1 MKIIVPSTLDV
12 GRSVITRNAC
22 VSRLDDS
29 TGRLTRPN
37 FLRLTLH
44 ELQGIDWAFLMQT
57 SAHSILLEFNHDPCT
72 SLPQPQSSGISREAY
87 FRFLGRSCLLAL
99 ARFVE
104 VE

>member
-1 MKIIVPSTLDV
+1 M

-57 SAHSILLEFNHDPCT
+57 SARSVLLEFNHDPCT
-72 SLPQPQSSGISREAY
+72 SLPQPQSSGKLRKAY
-87 FRFLGRSCLLAL
+87 FRLLDRSYLLAL
-99 ARFVE
+99 ARLAE